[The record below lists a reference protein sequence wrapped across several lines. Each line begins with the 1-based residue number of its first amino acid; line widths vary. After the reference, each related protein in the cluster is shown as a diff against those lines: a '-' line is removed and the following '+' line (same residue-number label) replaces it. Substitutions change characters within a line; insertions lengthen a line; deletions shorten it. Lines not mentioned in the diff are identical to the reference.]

1 MDSFLEKDVKGME
14 MKINTDIYQRD
25 NPTAPWLSVVVP
37 IYNAEKYLPR
47 CIESVLSQSFEEY
60 ELILID
66 DGSQDSS
73 IDLCK
78 HYAEI
83 DRRIRCYQ
91 KENGGSYQT
100 RLFGAE
106 HSMGNYVTFCDADDY
121 YASHKTFEIIH
132 AAIADSHCSALQFGY
147 YKRFNHLMHK
157 YSPVKEALLV
167 DKDDFQSREYPKLLC
182 SFWDASHLT
191 PNVWN
196 KVYARNLLKNLPAC
210 SSGEKAFWGDDLVMN
225 LSLLKTAS
233 SMLFL
238 PDALYVYQ
246 QGSGGTNSFKIST
259 MDDLDFIKR
268 HQLQNLKMRE
278 NRDDNDSIESI
289 LHSETAGWFYLWV
302 RQALN
307 NLDEKDVYFHVK
319 RVLEL
324 PSFRSTRQFYEEHGS
339 DESVPAFLMRKADP
353 EAYIDYAKKAN
364 REKNTDIKG
373 ILRSTLKKIYVSV

>member
-1 MDSFLEKDVKGME
+1 
-14 MKINTDIYQRD
+14 
-25 NPTAPWLSVVVP
+25 
-37 IYNAEKYLPR
+37 
-47 CIESVLSQSFEEY
+47 
-60 ELILID
+60 
-66 DGSQDSS
+66 
-73 IDLCK
+73 
-78 HYAEI
+78 
-83 DRRIRCYQ
+83 
-91 KENGGSYQT
+91 
-100 RLFGAE
+100 
-106 HSMGNYVTFCDADDY
+106 
-121 YASHKTFEIIH
+121 
-132 AAIADSHCSALQFGY
+132 
-147 YKRFNHLMHK
+147 MHK

-167 DKDDFQSREYPKLLC
+167 VKDDFQSREYPKLLC

-191 PNVWN
+191 LNVWN

-210 SSGEKAFWGDDLVMN
+210 SSGEKAFWGEDLVMN
-225 LSLLKTAS
+225 LSLLKNVS

-246 QGSGGTNSFKIST
+246 QGSGGTSSFKIST

-324 PSFRSTRQFYEEHGS
+324 PSFRSAHQFYEEHRS
-339 DESVPAFLMRKADP
+339 NESVPAFLMRKADP
-353 EAYIDYAKKAN
+353 ETYIDYAKKAN
-364 REKNTDIKG
+364 KEKNTDIKG
-373 ILRSTLKKIYVSV
+373 VLRSTLKKIYVSI